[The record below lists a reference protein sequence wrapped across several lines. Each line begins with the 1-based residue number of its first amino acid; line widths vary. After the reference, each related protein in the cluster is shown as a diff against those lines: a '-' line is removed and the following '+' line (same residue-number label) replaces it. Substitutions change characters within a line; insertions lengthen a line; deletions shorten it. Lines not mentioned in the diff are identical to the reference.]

1 VTDDLD
7 PRPAQVDEPQRLD
20 PRVIQVHDIGT
31 AIFLGILYLT
41 TFTGSVISA
50 AFGHRERWRLVAMAA
65 VGGLVIGGLLWILG
79 RRWAHAVYR
88 HTSYVIGP
96 RGLEIRRGVWWQH
109 VISVPRSRIQHA
121 DVSQG
126 PLQRAFE
133 LATLVL
139 YTAGAQHAKIELEGL
154 AFPTAL
160 TLRHDLLRGDNAIA
174 YAGSASVTPN
184 AETTADARPPD
195 TPATHMRSSEPR
207 DDDDD
212 ELE

>member
-1 VTDDLD
+1 VTDDID
-7 PRPAQVDEPQRLD
+7 PFPAQADEPQHLD

-31 AIFLGILYLT
+31 AIFLGALYLA
-41 TFTGSVISA
+41 TFAGSVISA
-50 AFGHRERWRLVAMAA
+50 IFGDRGRWRLVAVAA
-65 VGGLVIGGLLWILG
+65 VGGLVVGGLLWLLG
-79 RRWAHAVYR
+79 RRFAHAVYR
-88 HTSYVIGP
+88 HTSYVVSR

-154 AFPTAL
+154 AFSTAVA
-160 TLRHDLLRGDNAIA
+160 LRHDLLRGDSAIA
-174 YAGSASVTPN
+174 DAGSESTTPS

-195 TPATHMRSSEPR
+195 TPATAMRPSAPR